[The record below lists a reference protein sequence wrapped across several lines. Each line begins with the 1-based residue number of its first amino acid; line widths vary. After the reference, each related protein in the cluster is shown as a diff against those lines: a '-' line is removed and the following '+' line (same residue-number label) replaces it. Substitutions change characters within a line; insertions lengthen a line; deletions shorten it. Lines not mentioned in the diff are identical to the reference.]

1 MELLDICNEEGFP
14 TGETVERSRAHS
26 EGILHRTAH
35 VWVVREVDGRTQV
48 LLQKRSMDKDSYPG
62 MYDTSSAGHIPAGAE
77 PLESAL
83 RELGEEL
90 GIHAGPEDLTYIG
103 MFHVEYEEEFYGELF
118 HDNEIIRA
126 FLYRKPVNIEELKLQ
141 KSEVDEVRWF
151 DLDGIYEEILSGDS
165 DVFCVNPNGMK
176 MLVDYL
182 MTAAK
187 IQFIDEL
194 DRPLPAYGVPSAIT
208 AMVLR
213 KGYEQPRS

>member
-14 TGETVERSRAHS
+14 TGETV

-126 FLYRKPVNIEELKLQ
+126 FLYRKPVNIEKLKLQ

-176 MLVDYL
+176 VLVDYL
-182 MTAAK
+182 KNT
-187 IQFIDEL
+187 E
-194 DRPLPAYGVPSAIT
+194 
-208 AMVLR
+208 
-213 KGYEQPRS
+213 